1 MEAITVPDLLK
12 KTSPTQTTRMGMMA
26 RKNDAMRSMD
36 IACVVVYWL
45 RLIQSIRNKMERLHY
60 PIVRDARSFKRD
72 WNRSPE
78 GQVRCNWERNG
89 PKHAAPFGL
98 QQGKRYWRTDSGGVI
113 EVQCPAKAMSG
124 YQRPVE
130 TSGSIGFGLHGRF

>member
-45 RLIQSIRNKMERLHY
+45 RLIQSLRNKMERLHY

-98 QQGKRYWRTDSGGVI
+98 QKGKRYWRTDSGGVI

>member
-89 PKHAAPFGL
+89 PKHAAPFRL
-98 QQGKRYWRTDSGGVI
+98 QQGKRYW
-113 EVQCPAKAMSG
+113 
-124 YQRPVE
+124 
-130 TSGSIGFGLHGRF
+130 

>member
-1 MEAITVPDLLK
+1 
-12 KTSPTQTTRMGMMA
+12 MMA

-78 GQVRCNWERNG
+78 GGSLQLGAERPQTCSTIWASARKKVLVNRLG
-89 PKHAAPFGL
+89 GCYRSTVP
-98 QQGKRYWRTDSGGVI
+98 GKGNVGV
-113 EVQCPAKAMSG
+113 S
-124 YQRPVE
+124 RPVE
-130 TSGSIGFGLHGRF
+130 TSGSIGFGVHGRF

>member
-1 MEAITVPDLLK
+1 
-12 KTSPTQTTRMGMMA
+12 
-26 RKNDAMRSMD
+26 
-36 IACVVVYWL
+36 L

-130 TSGSIGFGLHGRF
+130 TSGSIGFGLHGRFWAWPRDTAMDPGSSYASAPRHNHWI